1 MTSPSADIP
10 ARAPALDESA
20 MNWVVRGLWGVC
32 VAVYLIVFV
41 GGLQSGN
48 EELGV
53 VVRAAAFTLVA
64 AVLGRFGLNL
74 LARATVPVEIT
85 VPLDDED
92 GQLGSR
98 FDALA
103 EPNVAGQE
111 AQADA
116 V

>member
-1 MTSPSADIP
+1 MTSPSDDTP
-10 ARAPALDESA
+10 ERAPALDAQA
-20 MNWVVRGLWGVC
+20 MQWVVRGVWGVC

-53 VVRAAAFTLVA
+53 VARAAAFTLVA
-64 AVLGRFGLNL
+64 AILGRMGLNL
-74 LARATVPVEIT
+74 LARASVPVEA

-98 FDALA
+98 FDLLA

-111 AQADA
+111 VQADA